1 MKKTLQINIGGFFF
15 TIEEDAY
22 HKLSNYLNALKSY
35 FSSYESCDEIVQD
48 IEARIA
54 EKFFEKQPQNG
65 IIENEDVDKIIAS
78 MGSVSDFEAL
88 KEDEDLQ
95 SEKVYEQN
103 NGQQNRQTQTV
114 GGLYRDGKRKA
125 LGGVL
130 AGIAHKYNFD
140 VVWARILF
148 LVFALGL
155 IGEGVGPFMIL
166 LYVIAWIVVPVRN
179 DLEESP
185 TVRKFYRNPEDKVI
199 GGVASGLA
207 SYLKMDVKILRIIFV
222 ISGFLVIGI
231 ILYLLFWIVA
241 PVAHSVTQ
249 KLQLEGQAVT
259 IQNIEKSVKSKEAP
273 QEASRESTLSKIL
286 LFPFRLIGVVFTFL
300 GTLIRPLGSVL
311 KFFAGL
317 ILLMIGISFVF
328 SALVGLGAF
337 FGVQNSMDWLATDS
351 LEFNRIIQEIPA
363 LGVIFAFFAI
373 FVPGV
378 ALTIAGIMLMINK
391 ALGNRNF
398 WAALLVLW
406 LTGIVGV
413 TAIGTKYSLN
423 FAKRENIET
432 SQSYS
437 FAGQDVI
444 VFDATNTSEYSNFSF
459 RPGFNIASTSLKDV
473 YVNINLKSNGPNSV
487 KARQFAQNIRYKM
500 EKKGD
505 ALVFDKNYTLP
516 EGDPFRDQ
524 SVRLSLEVPKGVK
537 FRFTEKFLDSFGYP
551 YDFELDDRTD
561 HSGENIFIYDE
572 NNKLKCLNCPES
584 DPYEKIEDD
593 FNYNSFT
600 DEFDRWENRSFNKS
614 LTTAAF
620 DGIFIKQNFRVIL
633 VKADSVT
640 ARAYSDYEGNLNEI
654 KTKLNGKTLEI
665 EYQDPFKEYNE
676 VTYLYLTAPSIASVK
691 LQDESSLKMYGF
703 DNLNKLSVTV
713 EDKSKAA
720 IHTDSKSMDLSVS
733 NQSNVLLQGQI
744 EDLNAKV
751 SNRSIL
757 KAQKA
762 RINSAKVNATAS
774 SVAEMPKLKNKNF
787 IAEQDSAIKEEN

>member
-1 MKKTLQINIGGFFF
+1 MKKTLQINIGGFSF
-15 TIEEDAY
+15 TIEEEAY
-22 HKLSNYLNALKSY
+22 QKLNNYLNALKSY

-54 EKFFEKQPQNG
+54 EKFFEKQQQNG
-65 IIENEDVDKIIAS
+65 IIENDDVDKIIAS

-95 SEKVYEQN
+95 SEKTVTPNSYTEPQQ
-103 NGQQNRQTQTV
+103 GQRIK
-114 GGLYRDGKRKA
+114 GIYRDGKRKA

-166 LYVIAWIVVPVRN
+166 LYVIAWVVAPVRN

-207 SYLKMDVKILRIIFV
+207 SYLKMDVKIVRIIFV

-249 KLQLEGQAVT
+249 KLQLEGQPVT

-273 QEASRESTLSKIL
+273 QEASQESTLSKIL
-286 LFPFRLIGVVFTFL
+286 LFPFRLIGIVFAFL
-300 GTLIRPLGSVL
+300 GKLIRPLGSVL

-317 ILLMIGISFVF
+317 LLVMLGISIVF

-337 FGVQNSMDWLATDS
+337 FGVQNSMDWFATES
-351 LEFNRIIQEIPA
+351 IEFNRIVQEIPA

-373 FVPGV
+373 FIPGV

-398 WAALLVLW
+398 WMALLVLW

-413 TAIGTKYSLN
+413 TSIGTKYSLN
-423 FAKRENIET
+423 FAKREMIET
-432 SQSYS
+432 NQSYA

-444 VFDATNTSEYSNFSF
+444 VFDANTTSWNTNYSF
-459 RPGFNIASTSLKDV
+459 RPGFRITSTSLKDV
-473 YVNINLKSNGPNSV
+473 YVNGHFKSNGPNAT
-487 KARQFAQNIRYKM
+487 KAKEFAQNIRYKI
-500 EKKGD
+500 EKRGE
-505 ALVFDKNYTLP
+505 ALVFDNNFILP
-516 EGDPFRDQ
+516 ESDPFRDQ
-524 SVRLSLEVPKGVK
+524 SVRLNLEVPKGVK
-537 FRFTEKFLDSFGYP
+537 FRFTEKFLDTFGYP
-551 YDFELDDRTD
+551 YDFELEDRTD

-572 NNKLKCLNCPES
+572 NNRLKCLNCPES
-584 DPYEKIEDD
+584 DPYEKIEDN
-593 FNYNSFT
+593 FNYDSFT
-600 DEFDRWENRSFNKS
+600 EEFDRYENRSFNKV
-614 LTTAAF
+614 LTSNSF
-620 DGIFIKQNFRVIL
+620 DAISVKQNFRVIL
-633 VKADSVT
+633 VKADSVSVK
-640 ARAYSDYEGNLNEI
+640 AYSDDEGYLREI
-654 KTKLNGKTLEI
+654 KTKFNGKTLEI
-665 EYQDPFKEYNE
+665 EYQDPFKEYRD
-676 VTYLYLTAPSIASVK
+676 VTYLYITVPSISSIK

-703 DNLNKLSVTV
+703 DNLTKLSVSV
-713 EDKSKAA
+713 EDMSKAA
-720 IHTDSKSMDLSVS
+720 IHTDAKSVDLNVT

-762 RINSAKVNATAS
+762 RINSAKVNASAS
-774 SVAEMPKLKNKNF
+774 SVAEMPKLKSKNF
-787 IAEQDSAIKEEN
+787 VAEQDSAIKEEN

>member
-351 LEFNRIIQEIPA
+351 LEFNRIIQE
-363 LGVIFAFFAI
+363 
-373 FVPGV
+373 
-378 ALTIAGIMLMINK
+378 
-391 ALGNRNF
+391 
-398 WAALLVLW
+398 
-406 LTGIVGV
+406 
-413 TAIGTKYSLN
+413 S
-423 FAKRENIET
+423 
-432 SQSYS
+432 
-437 FAGQDVI
+437 
-444 VFDATNTSEYSNFSF
+444 
-459 RPGFNIASTSLKDV
+459 
-473 YVNINLKSNGPNSV
+473 
-487 KARQFAQNIRYKM
+487 
-500 EKKGD
+500 
-505 ALVFDKNYTLP
+505 
-516 EGDPFRDQ
+516 
-524 SVRLSLEVPKGVK
+524 
-537 FRFTEKFLDSFGYP
+537 
-551 YDFELDDRTD
+551 
-561 HSGENIFIYDE
+561 
-572 NNKLKCLNCPES
+572 
-584 DPYEKIEDD
+584 
-593 FNYNSFT
+593 
-600 DEFDRWENRSFNKS
+600 
-614 LTTAAF
+614 
-620 DGIFIKQNFRVIL
+620 
-633 VKADSVT
+633 
-640 ARAYSDYEGNLNEI
+640 
-654 KTKLNGKTLEI
+654 
-665 EYQDPFKEYNE
+665 
-676 VTYLYLTAPSIASVK
+676 
-691 LQDESSLKMYGF
+691 
-703 DNLNKLSVTV
+703 
-713 EDKSKAA
+713 
-720 IHTDSKSMDLSVS
+720 
-733 NQSNVLLQGQI
+733 
-744 EDLNAKV
+744 
-751 SNRSIL
+751 
-757 KAQKA
+757 
-762 RINSAKVNATAS
+762 
-774 SVAEMPKLKNKNF
+774 
-787 IAEQDSAIKEEN
+787 

>member
-317 ILLMIGISFVF
+317 LLLILGISFVF
-328 SALVGLGAF
+328 SALVALGAF
-337 FGVQNSMDWLATDS
+337 FGVQNSMDWFATDS
-351 LEFNRIIQEIPA
+351 IEFYRIVKEIPA
-363 LGVIFAFFAI
+363 LGVIFGFFAI

-459 RPGFNIASTSLKDV
+459 RPGFNITSTSLKDV

-537 FRFTEKFLDSFGYP
+537 FRFTEKFLDTFGYP
-551 YDFELDDRTD
+551 YDFELEDRTD

-774 SVAEMPKLKNKNF
+774 SVAEMPKLKSKNF
-787 IAEQDSAIKEEN
+787 VAEQDSAIKEEN